1 MKHLLR
7 VLIFL
12 PVLAL
17 VSACAAPAAQEQM
30 VAVQPAPVSTSNSL
44 NGKIGSP
51 IVTGG
56 QETSPLWTSE
66 ISDSGFQ
73 TALEESLRQA
83 GLLSSDGS
91 MTLTAQLLDV
101 EQPFGGFDLTVK
113 TTVRYMLKNANGRIV
128 YDKTIRAAH
137 TSTVSDAFAG
147 VKRLRLANE
156 GSARA
161 NLALLIQDLKSL
173 GARSSISALTS

>member
-1 MKHLLR
+1 
-7 VLIFL
+7 
-12 PVLAL
+12 
-17 VSACAAPAAQEQM
+17 
-30 VAVQPAPVSTSNSL
+30 
-44 NGKIGSP
+44 
-51 IVTGG
+51 
-56 QETSPLWTSE
+56 
-66 ISDSGFQ
+66 
-73 TALEESLRQA
+73 
-83 GLLSSDGS
+83 